1 MAAEVKTNLE
11 SERMAV
17 IETRMETFVTT
28 EKHERD
34 YGDAKVMIAE
44 IRGDI
49 KDLRG
54 DMSNLKWQLGVIVAV
69 LSTAIS
75 LLVSRIPS

>member
-1 MAAEVKTNLE
+1 M
-11 SERMAV
+11 SR
-17 IETRMETFVTT
+17 T

-69 LSTAIS
+69 LSTVNFVAGEPNS
-75 LLVSRIPS
+75 FLNGLLNK